1 MGMWVKLA
9 AAAPVQ
15 RVIAG
20 CLLGAL
26 LASTSASPAR
36 ADDDDSAAGSDYRA
50 KARVSA
56 PAKEGEAFSEIET
69 YQLERSM
76 GDAFSLVESMA
87 GVVPVFSGVPY
98 LIVRGATPA
107 GSLMYYD
114 GLELPALFHVALGP
128 SIVDQHLLGPLHYYP
143 GVAPARY
150 GARIGG
156 VVSRDGPAASTL
168 TTPVRSLKLTLLDVS
183 GYLNVP
189 TQDGS
194 LSIAWRYG
202 NPGLVLSAL
211 NLNATL
217 SYYNYEVRYETAL
230 APRTRLLL
238 LALGDGDKLGD
249 RKSPKDDISL
259 SFQRLLA
266 RITQRADDVTF
277 AAQLILGADA
287 STLGHELNGR
297 ALRMNPGVYAEW
309 QRGDTRFRLG
319 AEMTGVLA
327 RLERGPNTFDGTDT
341 ASRNNR
347 ITLDPADFLDG
358 QPYSDVPT
366 RLLSG
371 IYAELHL
378 VPLPQLRLDLGLRAD
393 LFMAGSQPD
402 AALSPTFALGY
413 RLSPRVEL
421 HAGAALAHK
430 PRTSPLPIPGLDDV
444 ALDAGVETAVQ
455 TEAGFTLHVD
465 ANTQLDIMGYYH
477 RYMDVV
483 YLELIL
489 DCQGNTDPA
498 SAQALLTRRNPL
510 SSICRRAGLPTA
522 DGEGHGLEFLL
533 KRGFTKDL
541 SGFISYT
548 LGFASATAGDG
559 THFTPQADVRH
570 LLNAV
575 LRYDLGSGFS
585 LGLRVHYR
593 TGKMAVNTI
602 YDINQQKFQRVEH
615 RLPGFLRGDAY
626 ASYAWQA
633 SFAHME
639 ASIGL
644 QNFTFSREATNR
656 NCTAPNGVVEC
667 ATDYQPYIVL
677 PNAGLRAD
685 F

>member
-15 RVIAG
+15 RVMAG

-26 LASTSASPAR
+26 LAGVCSAPAR
-36 ADDDDSAAGSDYRA
+36 ADDADPDGGYRA

-56 PAKEGEAFSEIET
+56 PTNEGEAFSDIET
-69 YQLERSM
+69 YQLEQSM

-107 GSLMYYD
+107 GSLNYYD

-128 SIVDQHLLGPLHYYP
+128 SIIDQHLLGSLHYYP

-150 GARIGG
+150 GPRIGG
-156 VVSRDGPAASTL
+156 VVSRDGPAADSL
-168 TTPVRSLKLTLLDVS
+168 KTPVRSLKLTLLDAS

-202 NPGLVLSAL
+202 NPGLMLSAL

-249 RKSPKDDISL
+249 RTSPKDDISL
-259 SFQRLLA
+259 SFHRLLA

-277 AAQLILGADA
+277 AAQLIVGADA
-287 STLGHELNGR
+287 STLGHELYGN
-297 ALRMNPGVYAEW
+297 ALRMNPGLYAEW
-309 QRGDTRFRLG
+309 QKGDTRFRLG

-327 RLERGPNTFDGTDT
+327 RLKRGPDTFDGSDPS
-341 ASRNNR
+341 SRNDR

-371 IYAELHL
+371 VYAELHL
-378 VPLPQLRLDLGLRAD
+378 APLTHLHIDLGLRAD
-393 LFMAGSQPD
+393 LFMAGSEAEP
-402 AALSPTFALGY
+402 ALSPTLALGY
-413 RLSPRVEL
+413 RVAPRIEL

-455 TEAGFTLHVD
+455 TEAGFTLHFD
-465 ANTQLDIMGYYH
+465 ANTQLDVMGYYH
-477 RYMDVV
+477 RYLNVV

-498 SAQALLTRRNPL
+498 SAQALLTRQNPL

-522 DGEGHGLEFLL
+522 DGEGHGLELLL
-533 KRGFTKDL
+533 KRGFTRDL

-570 LLNAV
+570 LINAV

-602 YDINQQKFQRVEH
+602 YDINQARFERVEH

-626 ASYAWQA
+626 ASYKWST
-633 SFAHME
+633 SFARLE

-656 NCTAPNGVVEC
+656 NCAAPNGIVEC
-667 ATDYQPYIVL
+667 STDYQPYIVL